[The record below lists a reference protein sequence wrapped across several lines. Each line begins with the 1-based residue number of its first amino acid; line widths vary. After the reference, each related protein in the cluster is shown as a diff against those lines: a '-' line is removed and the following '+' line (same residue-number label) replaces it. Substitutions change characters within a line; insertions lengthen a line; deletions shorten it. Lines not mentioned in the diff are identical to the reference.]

1 MQPITGKGYGT
12 SDFVFTREETLRRLI
27 SDVSSHFTS
36 ALATGESAKVS
47 IPGLLSNKIKIRAL
61 RLYSKQALRYR
72 LSLYGTDQFSRGVLG
87 NDRFQGMMEVN
98 LESYQDMPLVGE
110 IQGASVPEVG
120 YVSSIQ
126 YLSNAIK
133 VSDDIALVVFGLN
146 GGDYV
151 WATTYRVNPDN
162 SIRKIDNQIIS
173 WSIGTQSIGQMV
185 KVHGSDNLYAFAC
198 CSYGEGSWLKVLR
211 VEPDGGIGG
220 VVASERLSSVS
231 PSNAL
236 YTPGICHIEGYLYAT
251 CWTRK
256 YGTTYRCIEMGTRT
270 ISPEGSISSQIDY
283 RIMPLYRRH
292 GRLFLLSPNV
302 LMVSHY
308 SDGAGNPAPQVTTI
322 RVEPNGLFGP
332 NFIESGRQ
340 IVGTTTAGYVAYKMF
355 NIRDQ
360 VRLFVG
366 FSGDSVWASTM
377 KWDDSGQ
384 IGRIP
389 YNIDTGR
396 LRIISSNGSSSQGQ
410 ESAIL
415 IGLNKTRDGYIFLT
429 TLQYTRS
436 PEVKQTCLATFEVKF
451 DGTITPGLISE
462 EGLSPQWG
470 LSPVY
475 PDEMLNYPQIVS
487 LGNER
492 YFIWYGRRR
501 WTGPA
506 YDDFELTNHMAT
518 FQVTGPPDF
527 YSDLRDSL
535 ELDYEDLDGTR
546 ELHVELANLSAASK
560 IAGNEGEVFLELVYS
575 PMM

>member
-12 SDFVFTREETLRRLI
+12 SDYVFTREETLRRLV
-27 SDVSSHFTS
+27 SDVTRHFTG
-36 ALATGESAKVS
+36 ALATGEAEHED

-72 LSLYGTDQFSRGVLG
+72 LSLYGTDQFSQGVLG

-151 WATTYRVNPDN
+151 WATTYRVNPDS
-162 SIRKIDNQIIS
+162 SITKIDHHLIS
-173 WSIGTQSIGQMV
+173 WDTGTQCIGQMI
-185 KVHGSDNLYAFAC
+185 KVHGSDNMYAFT
-198 CSYGEGSWLKVLR
+198 YHNTTNGTWLKVIR

-220 VVASERLSSVS
+220 VVASEQLSSATAT
-231 PSNAL
+231 NLL
-236 YTPGICHIEGYLYAT
+236 YSLGICHIENQLYT
-251 CWTRK
+251 VCWARK
-256 YGTTYRCIEMGTRT
+256 YGTSGYCIELGTRT

-283 RIMPLYRRH
+283 RIMPLYSKH

-302 LMVSHY
+302 LMVTHFSG
-308 SDGAGNPAPQVTTI
+308 SSAPLAATI
-322 RVEPNGLFGP
+322 RVEPSGLFGP
-332 NFIESGRQ
+332 DFIESGRQ
-340 IVGTTTAGYVAYKMF
+340 IVGTSTAGYVAYKMF
-355 NIRDQ
+355 NICDQ
-360 VRLFVG
+360 VRLFLG

-396 LRIISSNGSSSQGQ
+396 LRIISSNGPSSQGQ

-475 PDEMLNYPQIVS
+475 PDEIIQFPQIVS

-492 YFIWYGRRR
+492 YFVWYGRSR
-501 WTGPA
+501 WIGPA
-506 YDDFELTNHMAT
+506 YNDFELTNHMAT